1 MEKLKSRYY
10 SVKQIKEMENCGR
23 DKAYD
28 IAKQLPH
35 EKRGRDIYVFAEDY
49 ENYYKEKRQKCL
61 NKSEIKINNVF
72 QIRKFC

>member
-61 NKSEIKINNVF
+61 NKSEIKIKNVF

>member
-10 SVKQIKEMENCGR
+10 SVKHIKEMENCGR

-72 QIRKFC
+72 QIRKFS

>member
-49 ENYYKEKRQKCL
+49 ENYYKEKRQKCISK
-61 NKSEIKINNVF
+61 NEIKMNNVF
-72 QIRKFC
+72 QIRKFS

>member
-72 QIRKFC
+72 QIRKFS